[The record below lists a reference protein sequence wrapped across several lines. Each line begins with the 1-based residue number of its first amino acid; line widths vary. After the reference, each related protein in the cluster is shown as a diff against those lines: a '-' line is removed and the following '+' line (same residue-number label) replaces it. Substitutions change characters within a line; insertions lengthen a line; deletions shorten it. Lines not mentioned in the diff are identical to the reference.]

1 MVLMNGSKKA
11 RYESSITN
19 QNQGGGDKKAGL
31 PPTMRMTSARWIGFK
46 NRGLPKAMS
55 VMKLPLVSTVRQ
67 SRPVTVRPENWI
79 GMGGN
84 Y

>member
-1 MVLMNGSKKA
+1 MVLMNASKKS
-11 RYESSITN
+11 RYENSIVR

-31 PPTMRMTSARWIGFK
+31 VPLMAMTSARWIGYN
-46 NRGLPKAMS
+46 NRGLPKPMS
-55 VMKLPLVSTVRQ
+55 VMKLPLVSKVQQ
-67 SRPVTVRPENWI
+67 SRPIQTRPQNWI

>member
-11 RYESSITN
+11 RYENSIVN

-31 PPTMRMTSARWIGFK
+31 PPTMRMTSAKWIGYK
-46 NRGLPKAMS
+46 NRGYPKPMS
-55 VMKLPLVSTVRQ
+55 IMKLPLVSTVRQ
-67 SRPVTVRPENWI
+67 TRPIQVRPQNWI

>member
-11 RYESSITN
+11 RYENSIVN
-19 QNQGGGDKKAGL
+19 QNQGGGSKKAGL
-31 PPTMRMTSARWIGFK
+31 VPVMKMTSAINIAYT
-46 NRGLPKAMS
+46 NRGLPKSMG
-55 VMKLPLVSTVRQ
+55 VMKLPLVSTVKQ
-67 SRPVTVRPENWI
+67 SRPVQTRPQNWI